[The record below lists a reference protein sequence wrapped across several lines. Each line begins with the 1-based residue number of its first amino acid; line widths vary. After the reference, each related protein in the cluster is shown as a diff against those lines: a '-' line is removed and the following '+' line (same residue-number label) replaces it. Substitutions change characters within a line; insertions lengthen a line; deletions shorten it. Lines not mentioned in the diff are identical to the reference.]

1 MLPSSPGEAVGIAE
15 GPEFSIHP
23 ELLPVCWD
31 KLDIIIG
38 LMNIVQDL
46 QNTPALGGSSYL
58 PGSPLAC

>member
-23 ELLPVCWD
+23 ELLPMCWD

-46 QNTPALGGSSYL
+46 
-58 PGSPLAC
+58 